1 MKTGTFSARPTPRV
15 HRWPGWL
22 ALWVWAHVLI
32 PEAAF
37 AAPLEAGVARI
48 DLTPPLTMKAALGGY
63 GARLS
68 RPATGV
74 HDRIWAKALVLR
86 DGERRRVIVTADVL
100 AFPPGLRQSVAEAL
114 SADGWRAEDLLLL
127 ASHSHTSFDLTA
139 LNPKNTFKIPQL
151 GLYHPE
157 LHDWTVAKLAEAV
170 RLAAREPVAVSA
182 GSGVKALEG
191 WNRNRR
197 RAGGVSDRDL
207 TLARLDTA
215 EGRPLAVLVNWTAHP
230 TFMDPR
236 HMDFSGDW
244 PGHLQRTLEALIGSG
259 VTVLYFNGAEGDQ
272 SPTPR
277 PNGGSA
283 WEQAECYGRELAL
296 EAWRVW
302 QGIQPQPAPAFAW
315 RVDAVSLPSRV
326 AHPDFTKT
334 GGAEYGL
341 DEQNVGTLLDRMCP
355 VNTVSTA
362 VRLGDLVLAGVPGEM
377 TAGLGLEVKAA
388 VRQRTGAKHVVIG
401 GLANE
406 WVSYLLAPDEYR
418 RGGYEASMSFYGET
432 LGPEVVK
439 AVSELAGQLK

>member
-1 MKTGTFSARPTPRV
+1 MSLARRF
-15 HRWPGWL
+15 RWFTVLTAAIAL
-22 ALWVWAHVLI
+22 ALGAVT
-32 PEAAF
+32 
-37 AAPLEAGVARI
+37 AAPLRAGVARI
-48 DLTPPLTMKAALGGY
+48 DLTPPLEMKAALGGY
-63 GARLS
+63 GERMS

-86 DGERRRVIVTADVL
+86 DGEQRRVIVTADVL
-100 AFPPGLRQSVAEAL
+100 AFPPGLRQSVAEAV

-157 LHDWTVAKLAEAV
+157 LREWTVAKLAEV
-170 RLAAREPVAVSA
+170 IRLAARDPAAVSV
-182 GSGVKALEG
+182 GSGMKTLEG

-197 RAGGVSDRDL
+197 RPGGVADRDL

-215 EGRPLAVLVNWTAHP
+215 EGKPLAVLVNWTAHP

-302 QGIQPQPAPAFAW
+302 QGIQPQAAPSFAW
-315 RVDAVSLPSRV
+315 RVDAVPLPARV
-326 AHPDFTKT
+326 AHPDFMKT

-341 DEQNVGTLLDRMCP
+341 DERNVGALLDRMCP
-355 VNTVSTA
+355 TNTVSTA
-362 VRLGDLVLAGVPGEM
+362 ARLGDLVIAGVPGEM
-377 TAGLGLEVKAA
+377 AAGLGLEIKAT
-388 VRQRTGAKHVVIG
+388 VRRQTGAKYVAIG

-406 WVSYLLAPDEYR
+406 WISYLLAADEYR